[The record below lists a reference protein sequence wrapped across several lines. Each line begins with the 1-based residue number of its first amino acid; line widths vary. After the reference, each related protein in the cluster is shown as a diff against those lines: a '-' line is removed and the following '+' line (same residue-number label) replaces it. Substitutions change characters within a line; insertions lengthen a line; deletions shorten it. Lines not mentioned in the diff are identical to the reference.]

1 MLRTIL
7 KLIWVNYS
15 IINFSTLLDQLTTFL
30 IDHAYLLFLI
40 FPIALENQQKS
51 INYGILVD
59 FQKKNSAITRKLQ
72 ICLWIAS
79 NEDDIVAKS

>member
-30 IDHAYLLFLI
+30 IDQAYLLFLI
-40 FPIALENQQKS
+40 FPIALENQQKR
-51 INYGILVD
+51 
-59 FQKKNSAITRKLQ
+59 KN
-72 ICLWIAS
+72 
-79 NEDDIVAKS
+79 EEF